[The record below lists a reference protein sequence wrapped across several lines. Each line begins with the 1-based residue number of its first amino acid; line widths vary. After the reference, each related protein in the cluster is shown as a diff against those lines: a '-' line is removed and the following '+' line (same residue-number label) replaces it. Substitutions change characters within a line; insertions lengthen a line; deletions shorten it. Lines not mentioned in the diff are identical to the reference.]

1 VQREFVDSS
10 IIIIGDS
17 SILFCHI
24 SLLFCHNSYPLLLLL
39 PFIFL
44 AAALNPEALY
54 TSKMERKPKFQ
65 HVVAMAIKKLSSSSS
80 KASAAID
87 QYTFF
92 RKQAG
97 LFGGEEAKD
106 SALNHRASAGKSCCP
121 DLLWCCP

>member
-1 VQREFVDSS
+1 L
-10 IIIIGDS
+10 I
-17 SILFCHI
+17 C
-24 SLLFCHNSYPLLLLL
+24 CC
-39 PFIFL
+39 PFIFI

-54 TSKMERKPKFQ
+54 TSKMARKPKFQ
-65 HVVAMAIKKLSSSSS
+65 HAVTMAIKKLSSSSS

-106 SALNHRASAGKSCCP
+106 STLNGRASAGKS
-121 DLLWCCP
+121 LLSRCILVLSLRFASLFVVIVLFFIFS

>member
-1 VQREFVDSS
+1 M
-10 IIIIGDS
+10 
-17 SILFCHI
+17 
-24 SLLFCHNSYPLLLLL
+24 
-39 PFIFL
+39 
-44 AAALNPEALY
+44 A
-54 TSKMERKPKFQ
+54 RKPKFQ
-65 HVVAMAIKKLSSSSS
+65 HVVTMAIKKLSSSSS

-106 SALNHRASAGKSCCP
+106 SALNGRASAGKSCCV